1 MANLFAW
8 LLAAAW
14 PIAKKVLVMLGIGM
28 VSYTALTTLLNA
40 VISNA
45 QSNWGQLTGAALQ
58 LCSLGGLPDFL
69 GIVTGALVARASF
82 MALGRLTKIST

>member
-14 PIAKKVLVMLGIGM
+14 PISKKVLVMLGIGM